1 MGIIPRLKAITPH
14 TAAETFMELAKLGP
28 ANPIQALVEVASSLN
43 GEALNRCITLL
54 EELQVDFAEFLE
66 DDVEAEIQA
75 QVNFDTLMAE
85 ISALRKATQE
95 KLQADQNELEEVQ
108 AALKNQKRR
117 LRENTQELENADKG
131 LEAKTTECNLY
142 DDSYQRDTASRQGE
156 LDILEQVAQIV
167 ASRLSGLN
175 DYVAGR

>member
-66 DDVEAEIQA
+66 DDTENEIQA

-85 ISALRKATQE
+85 ISALRKATKD
-95 KLQADQNELEEVQ
+95 KLQADESELEEVQ
-108 AALKNQKRR
+108 QALENQKRR
-117 LRENTQELENADKG
+117 LREN
-131 LEAKTTECNLY
+131 
-142 DDSYQRDTASRQGE
+142 S
-156 LDILEQVAQIV
+156 
-167 ASRLSGLN
+167 
-175 DYVAGR
+175 